1 MPKGAPAVTPRE
13 FLKLKASSPVD
24 ELVLHYDILKPH
36 HKRFSS
42 HAADPSTAV
51 LHSAQ
56 SIAFFTLRT
65 TPARLA
71 AQLGRRI
78 DAYKQ
83 PPEKLRELQPLYA
96 DGRFVADWY
105 DRWFEFVDEFRDVTT
120 GNYIVDADEGYR
132 LTPVTVPP
140 A

>member
-1 MPKGAPAVTPRE
+1 MPKAAPVVKPRE
-13 FLKLKASSPVD
+13 LLKLKPSSPLE

-36 HKRFSS
+36 HKRISS

-56 SIAFFTLRT
+56 RIAFFTVKT

-78 DAYKQ
+78 DSHEQ
-83 PPEKLRELQPLYA
+83 PPKKLRELQPLYE
-96 DGRFVADWY
+96 DGPFVADWY
-105 DRWFEFVDEFRDVTT
+105 DRWFEFVDEFRHVTT
-120 GNYIVDADEGYR
+120 GNYIVHADEGYR
-132 LTPVTVPP
+132 LTPVTVSP

>member
-1 MPKGAPAVTPRE
+1 MPKAAPAVTPRE
-13 FLKLKASSPVD
+13 FLRLKPPSPID

-36 HKRFSS
+36 HKRFGS

-56 SIAFFTLRT
+56 AIAFFTLRT

-78 DAYKQ
+78 DTHEE
-83 PPEKLRELQPLYA
+83 PPKKLRELQPLYE
-96 DGRFVADWY
+96 DDRFVAHWY
-105 DRWFEFVDEFRDVTT
+105 DRWFEFVAEFRDVTT
-120 GNYIVDADEGYR
+120 GNYIVHVDEGYR